1 MARTVNEV
9 MTVAPTTV
17 QASDPASQAAR
28 LMREHDVGAVLVLD
42 EGDLHG
48 IVTDRDIAVRL
59 VAEGRDAESTTV
71 GEIASRD
78 PTAIESDAPVDE
90 AVRLM
95 RERALRRLPVVEQG
109 EPVGILSLGDLAVE
123 RDPDSALA
131 DVSASDPN
139 R

>member
-9 MTVAPTTV
+9 MTVAPATI
-17 QASDPASQAAR
+17 QAGDPARHAAR
-28 LMREHDVGAVLVLD
+28 LMRDHDVGAVLVLD
-42 EGDLHG
+42 DGRLHG
-48 IVTDRDIAVRL
+48 IVTDRDIAIRV
-59 VAEGRDAESTTV
+59 VAEGGDADSTTV
-71 GEIASRD
+71 GEVATGD
-78 PTAIESDAPVDE
+78 PTAIESDSPVDE

-95 RERALRRLPVVEQG
+95 RERALRRLPVVEGDQ
-109 EPVGILSLGDLAVE
+109 PVGIVTLGDIAVE